1 MKATVLAL
9 LLWLPLGLLLV
20 APAYADTAS
29 AGGDLHVA
37 QTLGDRELTVTLRR
51 VTGVPGPLHVD
62 VLTHAGSPAGTLRLS
77 ITGPGTSEGT
87 AVALGARPGSYGGE
101 LHVDA
106 AGRWEL
112 AIDDGQRVARIPFVV
127 AAQAVSPPE
136 KAVYFGFLFA
146 GVCLLAA
153 LVVATRARH
162 GWWATIPVGG
172 AIAGVAVA
180 ITGAVLST
188 TLPLPPQPGVQVDAD
203 GVNTTDPY
211 ALAQPL
217 TSDYSRQPV
226 NLSLSPASVATQ
238 EKSTVTLSVTDGAT
252 GRPADDLMVHDSALM
267 HLIVIGPSGQLW
279 HLHPIRVAPGVFQ
292 FPLTPPVAGHYA
304 VSAELAR
311 IGGGVQLVRS
321 ASGIDASG
329 ASVDTT
335 KDSPDVHVTVPEF
348 TAGQP
353 GTIDAHVGNAAD
365 LQPWLGMLGHM
376 IAVGPLGPGGA
387 QAAPVW
393 VHAHS
398 MGGNMTGMAMAA
410 GSMGGLMPV
419 NGDSAPDETVAA
431 YGPDVAFTYTFP
443 LAGDYQAWIQVER
456 DYRIETIPLTI
467 HVGAGSVAKQGKHS
481 VQARLVDTGTV
492 ELDVTP
498 SAGATVS
505 VQAVQPTT
513 GYASGSIQAV
523 ATDVGR
529 FRVTGLPL
537 MTPGQWEIVT
547 TVRDQSG
554 VDEHVSPVTVTG

>member
-1 MKATVLAL
+1 MKTIVLAL
-9 LLWLPLGLLLV
+9 LFGLLLV
-20 APAYADTAS
+20 TPAYADSAA
-29 AGGDLHVA
+29 AGGDVHVA

-77 ITGPGTSEGT
+77 ITGPGAAEGT
-87 AVALGARPGSYGGE
+87 AVVLGAQPGSYGGD

-127 AAQAVSPPE
+127 SAQPVSPPE
-136 KAVYFGFLFA
+136 QAVYLGFLLV
-146 GVCLLAA
+146 GVCVAA
-153 LVVATRARH
+153 TVVVATRSRR
-162 GWWATIPVGG
+162 GWWAMIPAGG

-180 ITGAVLST
+180 ITGAILST
-188 TLPLPPQPGVQVDAD
+188 SLPLPPQPGTQLDAD

-211 ALAQPL
+211 RLTQPL
-217 TSDYSRQPV
+217 IGDYSRQPA
-226 NLSLSPASVATQ
+226 NLSLSPTSVATQ
-238 EKSTVTLSVTDGAT
+238 KAVDFTLALTDGAT
-252 GRPADDLMVHDSALM
+252 GRPVDDLMVHDSALM

-304 VSAELAR
+304 VSAEIAR
-311 IGGGVQLVRS
+311 TGGGVQLVRS
-321 ASGIDASG
+321 ATGFDATG
-329 ASVDTT
+329 DNTVASQAV
-335 KDSPDVHVTVPEF
+335 SPDVHVTMPEF
-348 TAGQP
+348 TAGKP
-353 GTIDAHVGNAAD
+353 GTIDAHVGTAAD
-365 LQPWLGMLGHM
+365 LQPWLGMLGHL
-376 IAVGPLGPGGA
+376 IAVGPLGSGGA

-398 MGGNMTGMAMAA
+398 MGGDMTGMAMSA

-431 YGPDVAFTYTFP
+431 YGPNVAFTYTFP
-443 LAGDYQAWIQVER
+443 LPGDYQAWIQVER
-456 DYRIETIPLTI
+456 NYRVETIPLTV
-467 HVGAGSVAKQGKHS
+467 HVDPAPVAEQGKHD
-481 VQARLVDTGTV
+481 VTARLVDTGTV

-505 VQAVQPTT
+505 VQAVMPTT
-513 GYASGSIQAV
+513 GYASGEVPAV
-523 ATDVGR
+523 ASDTGR

-537 MTPGQWEIVT
+537 MMPGQWEIVT

>member
-9 LLWLPLGLLLV
+9 LLGLLLA
-20 APAYADTAS
+20 APAYADTSS
-29 AGGDLHVA
+29 AGGDVHVA

-62 VLTHAGSPAGTLRLS
+62 LLTHAGSPAGTLRLS

-101 LHVDA
+101 LQVDA

-127 AAQAVSPPE
+127 SEQPVSPPE
-136 KAVYFGFLFA
+136 KAVYLGFLVA
-146 GVCLLAA
+146 GGCLLVAI
-153 LVVATRARH
+153 VVATRARR
-162 GWWATIPVGG
+162 GWWAMIPVGG

-188 TLPLPPQPGVQVDAD
+188 TLPLPPQPGAQVDAD

-217 TSDYSRQPV
+217 TSDYSRQPA
-226 NLSLSPASVATQ
+226 NLSLSPTSLATQ
-238 EKSTVTLSVTDGAT
+238 GKSTVTLTLTDGAT
-252 GRPADDLMVHDSALM
+252 GRPVDDLMVHDSALM

-292 FPLTPPVAGHYA
+292 FPLTAPVAGHYA

-321 ASGIDASG
+321 ATGIDASG
-329 ASVDTT
+329 PSTDTPQAT
-335 KDSPDVHVTVPEF
+335 TDVHVTVPEF

-353 GTIDAHVGNAAD
+353 GTIDAHVGDAAD

-398 MGGNMTGMAMAA
+398 MGGDMTGMAMAA

-443 LAGDYQAWIQVER
+443 LPGDYQAWIQVER
-456 DYRIETIPLTI
+456 NYRVETIPLTI
-467 HVGAGSVAKQGKHS
+467 HVGPASVAKQGKHS
-481 VQARLVDTGTV
+481 VQARLAGTGTV

-498 SAGATVS
+498 SAGATVT
-505 VQAVQPTT
+505 VQAVMPTT
-513 GYASGSIQAV
+513 GYASGQVPAV
-523 ATDVGR
+523 ATDVDKY
-529 FRVTGLPL
+529 RVAGLPL
-537 MTPGQWEIVT
+537 MTPGQWEIIT

>member
-9 LLWLPLGLLLV
+9 LLSLPLGLLLA
-20 APAYADTAS
+20 APAYADSAS
-29 AGGDLHVA
+29 GGDVHVA

-77 ITGPGTSEGT
+77 ITGPGTAEGT
-87 AVALGARPGSYGGE
+87 AVALGSRPGSYGGD
-101 LHVDA
+101 LAVDA

-112 AIDDGQRVARIPFVV
+112 ALDDGQQVARIPFVV
-127 AAQAVSPPE
+127 AAQPVSPPE
-136 KAVYFGFLFA
+136 KAVYLGFLFA
-146 GVCLLAA
+146 GGCLLAT
-153 LVVATRARH
+153 LVVATRARR
-162 GWWATIPVGG
+162 GWWALVPIGG
-172 AIAGVAVA
+172 AVAGVAVA
-180 ITGAVLST
+180 LTGAVLST
-188 TLPLPPQPGVQVDAD
+188 SLPLPPLPGVQVDAD
-203 GVNTTDPY
+203 GVNTTSPY
-211 ALAQPL
+211 QLAQPL

-226 NLSLSPASVATQ
+226 NLSLSASSLATGQ
-238 EKSTVTLSVTDGAT
+238 KSLLSLALSDGAT
-252 GRPADDLMVHDSALM
+252 GRPVDDLMVHDSALM

-279 HLHPIRVAPGVFQ
+279 HLHPIRVAPGKFQ
-292 FPLTPPVAGHYA
+292 VPLTFPVAGHYA
-304 VSAELAR
+304 VAAELAR

-321 ASGIDASG
+321 ATGIDVNGASG
-329 ASVDTT
+329 AAAG
-335 KDSPDVHVTVPEF
+335 DSSSAQVTAPDFV
-348 TAGQP
+348 AGQP
-353 GTIDAHVGNAAD
+353 GTVVAHVGPN

-398 MGGNMTGMAMAA
+398 MGGDMTGMAMAA

-467 HVGAGSVAKQGKHS
+467 HVTAVPVVGQGKHS
-481 VQARLVDTGTV
+481 VQVRLVDTGAV

-513 GYASGSIQAV
+513 GYSSGVVPAV

>member
-9 LLWLPLGLLLV
+9 LLGLLLV

-29 AGGDLHVA
+29 AGGDVHVA

-77 ITGPGTSEGT
+77 ITGPGSPEGT

-136 KAVYFGFLFA
+136 KAVYFGFLSA

-153 LVVATRARH
+153 LIVATRARR

-172 AIAGVAVA
+172 AVAGVAVA

-188 TLPLPPQPGVQVDAD
+188 TLPLPPQAGMQVDAD
-203 GVNTTDPY
+203 RVNTTDPY

-217 TSDYSRQPV
+217 TGDYSRQPV
-226 NLSLSPASVATQ
+226 NLSLSPTSVGTQ
-238 EKSTVTLSVTDGAT
+238 EKSTVTLSLTDGAT
-252 GRPADDLMVHDSALM
+252 GRPVDDLMVHDSALA

-292 FPLTPPVAGHYA
+292 VPLAFPVAGHYA

-311 IGGGVQLVRS
+311 IGGGVQLARS

-329 ASVDTT
+329 ASVET
-335 KDSPDVHVTVPEF
+335 KQDSPDVHVTVPEF

-353 GTIDAHVGNAAD
+353 GTVDARVGGKAD

-387 QAAPVW
+387 QDAPVW

-398 MGGNMTGMAMAA
+398 MGGDMTGMAMAA

-456 DYRIETIPLTI
+456 DYRVETIPLTI
-467 HVGAGSVAKQGKHS
+467 HVGAASVAKQGKHS
-481 VQARLVDTGTV
+481 VQAHLVDTGTV
-492 ELDVTP
+492 ELDVSP
-498 SAGATVS
+498 SAGATVT

-513 GYASGSIQAV
+513 GYSSGAIRAV

-529 FRVTGLPL
+529 FKVTGLPL

-554 VDEHVSPVTVTG
+554 MDEHVSPVTVTG

>member
-9 LLWLPLGLLLV
+9 LLGLLLAV
-20 APAYADTAS
+20 PAYADSAS
-29 AGGDLHVA
+29 GGGDVHVA

-62 VLTHAGSPAGTLRLS
+62 VLTHAGSAAGTLRLS
-77 ITGPGTSEGT
+77 ITGPGTAEGT
-87 AVALGARPGSYGGE
+87 AVALGARPGSYGGD

-112 AIDDGQRVARIPFVV
+112 ALDDGQEIARIPFVV
-127 AAQAVSPPE
+127 AAQPVSPPE
-136 KAVYFGFLFA
+136 KAVYLGFLFA
-146 GVCLLAA
+146 GGCLLAA
-153 LVVATRARH
+153 LVVATRARR
-162 GWWATIPVGG
+162 GWWAFVPVGG
-172 AIAGVAVA
+172 AVAGVAVA
-180 ITGAVLST
+180 LTGAVLST
-188 TLPLPPQPGVQVDAD
+188 SLPLPPSPGVQVDAD
-203 GVNTTDPY
+203 GVNTTSPY
-211 ALAQPL
+211 QLAQPL
-217 TSDYSRQPV
+217 TADYSRQPV
-226 NLSLSPASVATQ
+226 NLALSAGSVATGQ
-238 EKSTVTLSVTDGAT
+238 KSLLSLALSDGAT
-252 GRPADDLMVHDSALM
+252 GRPVDDLMVHDSALM

-279 HLHPIRVAPGVFQ
+279 HLHPIRVAPGKFQ
-292 FPLTPPVAGHYA
+292 VPLTFPVAGHYA
-304 VSAELAR
+304 VAAELAR
-311 IGGGVQLVRS
+311 IGGGVQLARS
-321 ASGIDASG
+321 ATGIEASG
-329 ASVDTT
+329 ASVEV
-335 KDSPDVHVTVPEF
+335 KQDSPGVQVTVPEF
-348 TAGQP
+348 VAGQP
-353 GTIDAHVGNAAD
+353 ATVDAHVGTTAD

-398 MGGNMTGMAMAA
+398 MGGDMTGMAMAA

-467 HVGAGSVAKQGKHS
+467 HVAAASVVGQGKHS
-481 VQARLVDTGTV
+481 VQARLVDTGAV

-513 GYASGSIQAV
+513 GYSSGVVPAV

-547 TVRDQSG
+547 TVRDRSG

>member
-9 LLWLPLGLLLV
+9 LLGLLLV
-20 APAYADTAS
+20 APAYADSAS
-29 AGGDLHVA
+29 ASGDVHVA

-77 ITGPGTSEGT
+77 ITGPGSAEGT
-87 AVALGARPGSYGGE
+87 AVALGARPGSYGGD
-101 LHVDA
+101 LRVDT

-127 AAQAVSPPE
+127 SAQPISPPE
-136 KAVYFGFLFA
+136 QAVYLGFLLA
-146 GVCLLAA
+146 GVGLVATI
-153 LVVATRARH
+153 VVATRSRR
-162 GWWATIPVGG
+162 GWWAMIPVGG
-172 AIAGVAVA
+172 AIAGLAVA

-188 TLPLPPQPGVQVDAD
+188 TLPLPPQPGTQLDAD

-211 ALAQPL
+211 RLAQPL
-217 TSDYSRQPV
+217 TGDYSRQPA
-226 NLSLSPASVATQ
+226 NLSLSPTSVATQ
-238 EKSTVTLSVTDGAT
+238 KPLDFTLALTDGAT
-252 GRPADDLMVHDSALM
+252 GRPVDDLMVHDSALL

-292 FPLTPPVAGHYA
+292 FPLTLPVAGHYA
-304 VSAELAR
+304 LSAEIAR
-311 IGGGVQLVRS
+311 TGGGVQLVRS
-321 ASGIDASG
+321 TTGIDATG
-329 ASVDTT
+329 DNTVATQQT
-335 KDSPDVHVTVPEF
+335 EPDVHVTVPDF

-353 GTIDAHVGNAAD
+353 GTIDAHVGAAAD
-365 LQPWLGMLGHM
+365 LQPWLGMLGHL

-398 MGGNMTGMAMAA
+398 MGGDMTGMAMAA

-443 LAGDYQAWIQVER
+443 LPGDYQAWIQVER
-456 DYRIETIPLTI
+456 NYRVETIPLTV
-467 HVGAGSVAKQGKHS
+467 HVAPAPVAKQGKHD
-481 VQARLVDTGTV
+481 VTARLVDTGTV

-505 VQAVQPTT
+505 VQAVMPTT
-513 GYASGSIQAV
+513 GYATGEIPAV
-523 ATDVGR
+523 ATDTGK

-537 MTPGQWEIVT
+537 MMPGQWEIVT